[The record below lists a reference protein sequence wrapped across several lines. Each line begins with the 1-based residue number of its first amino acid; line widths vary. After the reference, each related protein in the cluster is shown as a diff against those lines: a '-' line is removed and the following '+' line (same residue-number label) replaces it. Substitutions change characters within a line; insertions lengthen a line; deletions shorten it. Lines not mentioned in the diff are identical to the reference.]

1 MNISG
6 KTPSIAKNNM
16 SNTPTPDSIFILVQ
30 QMVRAL
36 ADKKAEDLRVL
47 KVSGK
52 STITDYLVLAT
63 GNSDPHLRAL
73 RIEVERVLD
82 EVKHPICGMEVGGY
96 GSGWTVVDAYQI
108 MAHIFTPEQ
117 RGNYALE
124 RLWKDAESINIS
136 KLIEEP
142 KPVKSVA
149 TPAVE
154 VAVAAKPVAKKA
166 VEVKAVAKK
175 TAVKK
180 VVKAVAVK
188 KTVAVTKVAVVK
200 KAVASKTVAVA
211 AKKAV
216 VAKKAVK
223 KAVVAKKA
231 AVKTSA
237 AVKKAVA
244 VKKTAVVKKVV
255 KKVVAEKV
263 VAKKRAK

>member
-1 MNISG
+1 M
-6 KTPSIAKNNM
+6 
-16 SNTPTPDSIFILVQ
+16 
-30 QMVRAL
+30 
-36 ADKKAEDLRVL
+36 L

-142 KPVKSVA
+142 KSVKPET
-149 TPAVE
+149 TPAVD
-154 VAVAAKPVAKKA
+154 VAVADKPV
-166 VEVKAVAKK
+166 
-175 TAVKK
+175 TKK
-180 VVKAVAVK
+180 VVVK
-188 KTVAVTKVAVVK
+188 K
-200 KAVASKTVAVA
+200 
-211 AKKAV
+211 
-216 VAKKAVK
+216 
-223 KAVVAKKA
+223 VAKKA
-231 AVKTSA
+231 AVKKVIKVA
-237 AVKKAVA
+237 AIKKAVA
-244 VKKTAVVKKVV
+244 VKKVAVAKKAVAAQPVVKKAAAVKKPVVTKKAVKKVVAVKKAVVVKKTVVAKKAVVKKVAA
-255 KKVVAEKV
+255 KKV
-263 VAKKRAK
+263 VAKKSTK